1 MSCGSRCNPSNV
13 LDARVMSA
21 SANAFDVL
29 SNGHTGGQGSVI
41 ADYSPSSSNAAAG
54 GSHSGIKSRPCQQ
67 GAAGEEDTRNAE
79 GWQPQ
84 RKQRRQRR
92 ATTPAAGVPES
103 AAGSSN
109 RAAACDVSMNLSLCQ
124 AEKEH
129 QTWHPVSTAVRT
141 APAVKTASLADD
153 VGVQSPNTAEGGAKL
168 LKAQSLVP
176 QETLGELIGEDAKLL
191 AASGRTLHQRST
203 SQPPGLL
210 HGRVSPPPTSLRTP
224 LLISHGSSSVL

>member
-1 MSCGSRCNPSNV
+1 
-13 LDARVMSA
+13 MSA

-29 SNGHTGGQGSVI
+29 SNGHTGGQGSVN
-41 ADYSPSSSNAAAG
+41 ADYSPSSSYAAAG
-54 GSHSGIKSRPCQQ
+54 GSHCGGKSRSCQQ
-67 GAAGEEDTRNAE
+67 GAVGEESTGNAE

-92 ATTPAAGVPES
+92 ATAPAAGLPES

-109 RAAACDVSMNLSLCQ
+109 RAPACDVSMSLSACQ
-124 AEKEH
+124 AEKKY
-129 QTWHPVSTAVRT
+129 QTWHPVPTAVRT
-141 APAVKTASLADD
+141 ALAVTKPSLADD
-153 VGVQSPNTAEGGAKL
+153 AGAHSPNAAEGGARL

-176 QETLGELIGEDAKLL
+176 QETPGELIGYDAKLL

-210 HGRVSPPPTSLRTP
+210 HGRVSPPPTSFTP
-224 LLISHGSSSVL
+224 LIISYGGSSVL

>member
-1 MSCGSRCNPSNV
+1 
-13 LDARVMSA
+13 MSA
-21 SANAFDVL
+21 TANAFDVL
-29 SNGHTGGQGSVI
+29 SNGHTGGQGSVN
-41 ADYSPSSSNAAAG
+41 AEYCPSSSNAAAG
-54 GSHSGIKSRPCQQ
+54 GSHSGGKSGRCQQ
-67 GAAGEEDTRNAE
+67 GAPEEENAGNAE

-92 ATTPAAGVPES
+92 ATAPAVGVPES

-109 RAAACDVSMNLSLCQ
+109 RAAACDGSVSLSLCQ
-124 AEKEH
+124 AEKQY
-129 QTWHPVSTAVRT
+129 QTWHPVPTAVGT

-153 VGVQSPNTAEGGAKL
+153 AGVQSPSAAEGGARL

-176 QETLGELIGEDAKLL
+176 QETPGELIGEDAKLL

-210 HGRVSPPPTSLRTP
+210 HGRVSPPSTSFIP
-224 LLISHGSSSVL
+224 LLVSYGCSSVL

>member
-1 MSCGSRCNPSNV
+1 
-13 LDARVMSA
+13 MSA
-21 SANAFDVL
+21 SANAFDLL
-29 SNGHTGGQGSVI
+29 SKGHSGGQGSVN

-54 GSHSGIKSRPCQQ
+54 GSHSGSKSRPCQQ
-67 GAAGEEDTRNAE
+67 GAAGEENPGNAE

-109 RAAACDVSMNLSLCQ
+109 CAAACDVSMNLSLCQ
-124 AEKEH
+124 AEKEY
-129 QTWHPVSTAVRT
+129 QTWHPVPTAVRT

-153 VGVQSPNTAEGGAKL
+153 VGVQSLNAAEGGARL

-176 QETLGELIGEDAKLL
+176 QETPGELIGEDAKLL

-210 HGRVSPPPTSLRTP
+210 HGRVSPPPNSFTP